1 MQAGDGAAAPMMVL
15 RVLACTGTAVH
26 DRCWREAPLLALEAR
41 RGANSCHVL
50 ATRACDAQG
59 LKARTLPRFSHRR
72 CGLRVAGAE
81 QTSPVF
87 IATIT
92 TTEAAGWAVDAP
104 VAGLAV
110 RRGSPTKVLREQ
122 RKPSMGHAVHVLLL
136 LFKRT
141 RNLPLRNP

>member
-104 VAGLAV
+104 VAACIRVTTGGAV
-110 RRGSPTKVLREQ
+110 V
-122 RKPSMGHAVHVLLL
+122 A
-136 LFKRT
+136 
-141 RNLPLRNP
+141 PLCGVDAEGAARCPAAR